1 MMLTSGRPVNY
12 KMERITEMSKKKDP
26 EKKESKGG
34 KLIQEFKEFI
44 SRGSVIDL
52 AVGVIVGGAFTTIVN
67 SLVDD
72 IIMPVIGIITG
83 GINFSSLKFTIKL
96 PEELIDVDPATI
108 NYGLFIQNVINFLLT
123 ALVIFF
129 LVKGIN
135 AFRKKKDEEPAPEPE
150 PSDEVKL
157 LTDIR
162 DLLSQE
168 NDGKSDNSKNSGKS
182 GKKNG

>member
-1 MMLTSGRPVNY
+1 
-12 KMERITEMSKKKDP
+12 MSKNKDP
-26 EKKESKGG
+26 EAKKGG
-34 KLIQEFKEFI
+34 KLIAEFKEFI
-44 SRGSVIDL
+44 SRGSVVDL
-52 AVGVIVGGAFTTIVN
+52 AVGVIVGGAFTSIVN

-72 IIMPVIGIITG
+72 IIMPIIGIITG

-96 PEELIDVDPATI
+96 PEELVDVEPATI

-135 AFRKKKDEEPAPEPE
+135 AFRKKKEEPAPPPE

-157 LTDIR
+157 LTEIR
-162 DLLSQE
+162 DLME
-168 NDGKSDNSKNSGKS
+168 KDK
-182 GKKNG
+182 